1 MSETPSG
8 TGAGTPRSSVASRRG
23 LLIAVPLI
31 VVMGLFGMFFVA
43 LEGADPQR
51 LPSAMI
57 GREVPAF
64 ELPPVPHDSGGA
76 AFPAFRSTDL
86 AAGEPSLV
94 NIFASWCA
102 PCIIEHPL
110 LMDLG
115 KSVPI
120 YGINYKDK
128 PDAARRFIGRH
139 GNPYRAI
146 GRDETGRTAIEFGVY
161 GVPARTHRRVE
172 TIVRQKDS
180 IPFPS
185 LSSLR
190 RPGPPRRGGS
200 SSKTTRNGGKTKQAI
215 NQKSWLYLF
224 RRAIRAPAILQTRAA
239 SAYTVIHRP
248 MRSEATSAAGST
260 MSSPFCARRDAGR
273 PPRFAVRTIGVI

>member
-1 MSETPSG
+1 
-8 TGAGTPRSSVASRRG
+8 
-23 LLIAVPLI
+23 
-31 VVMGLFGMFFVA
+31 MGLFGMFFVA

-76 AFPAFRSTDL
+76 AFPGFRSTDL

-115 KSVPI
+115 RSVPI

-146 GRDETGRTAIEFGVY
+146 GRDETGRIAIEFGVY
-161 GVPARTHRRVE
+161 GVPETFVIDGTGHILLRHAGPLTPEVIEKQIKPVLARARAN
-172 TIVRQKDS
+172 S
-180 IPFPS
+180 PS
-185 LSSLR
+185 S
-190 RPGPPRRGGS
+190 
-200 SSKTTRNGGKTKQAI
+200 
-215 NQKSWLYLF
+215 
-224 RRAIRAPAILQTRAA
+224 
-239 SAYTVIHRP
+239 
-248 MRSEATSAAGST
+248 
-260 MSSPFCARRDAGR
+260 
-273 PPRFAVRTIGVI
+273 